1 MRVLIADD
9 HSIVRSGLS
18 YLVSELADPVT
29 VDTATSMQQLDDL
42 LARPDGVDMVIMDL
56 HMPGFTGLSDL
67 DRVVAR
73 VAPAPVVVFSMVD
86 SPDEMRSV
94 LGCGVRAYV
103 PKSTDDAL
111 FVNILRLVLAGGTYV
126 PPVLGMTGDA
136 AAPGKPTLVTLTPD
150 RPTGG
155 GLARRPAPFD
165 QLTRRQLEVLDLMA
179 LGLSNQDIGDRLG
192 LNLSTVKTH
201 VTGVLKALGVE
212 SRTQAVLLVKESGID
227 RLA

>member
-18 YLVSELADPVT
+18 YLVSELADGVT
-29 VDTATSMQQLDDL
+29 VETATSMQQLDSL
-42 LARPDGVDMVIMDL
+42 LATSPVADLVIMDL
-56 HMPGFTGLSDL
+56 HMPGFTGLADL
-67 DRVVAR
+67 ERVVR
-73 VAPAPVVVFSMVD
+73 LIAPAPVVVFSMVD

-94 LGCGVRAYV
+94 LGSGVRAYV
-103 PKSTDDAL
+103 PKSTDDGL

-126 PPVLGMTGDA
+126 PPVLGMAGEISS
-136 AAPGKPTLVTLTPD
+136 PGRPTMSLVPD
-150 RPTGG
+150 RTAVAG
-155 GLARRPAPFD
+155 RRPAPFD

-179 LGLSNQDIGDRLG
+179 MGLSNQDIGDRLG

-201 VTGVLKALGVE
+201 VTGVLKALGVD

>member
-18 YLVSELADPVT
+18 YLVAELADPVT
-29 VDTATSMQQLDDL
+29 AETATSMQQLDEL
-42 LARPDGVDMVIMDL
+42 LARGEAVDLVIMDL
-56 HMPGFTGLSDL
+56 HMPGFTGLPDL
-67 DRVVAR
+67 ERVVAK

-103 PKSTDDAL
+103 PKSTDDSL
-111 FVNILRLVLAGGTYV
+111 FVNILRLVMAGGTYV
-126 PPVLGMTGDA
+126 PPVLGMTGDVGGA
-136 AAPGKPTLVTLTPD
+136 GRSAMVSLAPE
-150 RPTGG
+150 RPAG

-179 LGLSNQDIGDRLG
+179 QGLSNQDIGDRLG

-212 SRTQAVLLVKESGID
+212 SRTQAVLLVKESGVD

>member
-18 YLVSELADPVT
+18 YLVAELADPVT
-29 VDTATSMQQLDDL
+29 AETATSMQQLDEL
-42 LARPDGVDMVIMDL
+42 LARGEAVDLVIMDL
-56 HMPGFTGLSDL
+56 HMPGFTGLPDL
-67 DRVVAR
+67 ERVVAK

-103 PKSTDDAL
+103 PKSTDDGL
-111 FVNILRLVLAGGTYV
+111 FVNILRLVMAGGTYV
-126 PPVLGMTGDA
+126 PPVLGMTGETGGA
-136 AAPGKPTLVTLTPD
+136 GRPALVSLAPE
-150 RPTGG
+150 RPAG

-179 LGLSNQDIGDRLG
+179 QGLSNQDIGDRLG

-212 SRTQAVLLVKESGID
+212 SRTQAVLLVKESGVD

>member
-18 YLVSELADPVT
+18 YLVAELADPVT
-29 VDTATSMQQLDDL
+29 AETATSMQQLDSL
-42 LARPDGVDMVIMDL
+42 LARGESVDLVIMDL
-56 HMPGFTGLSDL
+56 HMPGFTGLPDL
-67 DRVVAR
+67 ERVVAK

-103 PKSTDDAL
+103 PKSTDDSL
-111 FVNILRLVLAGGTYV
+111 FVNILRLVMAGGTYV
-126 PPVLGMTGDA
+126 PPVLGMTGDTVGAGRPAMVSLA
-136 AAPGKPTLVTLTPD
+136 AE
-150 RPTGG
+150 RPAG

-179 LGLSNQDIGDRLG
+179 QGLSNQDIGDRLG

-212 SRTQAVLLVKESGID
+212 SRTQAVLLVKESGVD

>member
-18 YLVSELADPVT
+18 YLVAELADPVT
-29 VDTATSMQQLDDL
+29 AETATSMQQLDEL
-42 LARPDGVDMVIMDL
+42 LARGEAVDLVIMDL
-56 HMPGFTGLSDL
+56 HMPGFTGLPDL
-67 DRVVAR
+67 ERVVAK

-103 PKSTDDAL
+103 PKSTDDGL
-111 FVNILRLVLAGGTYV
+111 FVNILRLVMAGGTYV

-136 AAPGKPTLVTLTPD
+136 VGAGRPTLVSLAPE
-150 RPTGG
+150 RPAG

-179 LGLSNQDIGDRLG
+179 QGLSNQDIGDRLG

-212 SRTQAVLLVKESGID
+212 SRTQAVLLVKESGVD

>member
-18 YLVSELADPVT
+18 YLVAELADPVT
-29 VDTATSMQQLDDL
+29 AETATSMQQLDEL
-42 LARPDGVDMVIMDL
+42 LARGEAVDLVIMDL
-56 HMPGFTGLSDL
+56 HMPGFTGLPDL
-67 DRVVAR
+67 ERVVAK

-103 PKSTDDAL
+103 PKSTDDGL
-111 FVNILRLVLAGGTYV
+111 FVNILRLVMAGGTYV
-126 PPVLGMTGDA
+126 PPVLGMTGEA
-136 AAPGKPTLVTLTPD
+136 VGAGRPALVSLAPE
-150 RPTGG
+150 RSAG

-179 LGLSNQDIGDRLG
+179 QGLSNQDIGDRLG

-212 SRTQAVLLVKESGID
+212 SRTQAVLLVKESGVD